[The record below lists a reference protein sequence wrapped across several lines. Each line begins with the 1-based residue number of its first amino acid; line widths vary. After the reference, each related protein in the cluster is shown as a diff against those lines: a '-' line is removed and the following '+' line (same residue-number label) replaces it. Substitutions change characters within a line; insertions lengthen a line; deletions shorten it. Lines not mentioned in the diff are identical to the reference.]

1 MNLNAELEAEA
12 AALYRTA
19 TRLQRVG
26 LIVDRNSLSPAQ
38 RRAAFALQCLTA
50 NCADDEKSEPERALI
65 GFAYPNAR

>member
-1 MNLNAELEAEA
+1 MDAKQVA
-12 AALYRTA
+12 AAESLYRTA

-26 LIVDRNSLSPAQ
+26 LIVDRTALSPAH

-50 NCADDEKSEPERALI
+50 NCPEEEASEPRRNQI

>member
-1 MNLNAELEAEA
+1 MDAKQVA
-12 AALYRTA
+12 AAESLYLTA

-26 LIVDRNSLSPAQ
+26 LIIDRTALSPAQ

-50 NCADDEKSEPERALI
+50 NCPADEASEPQRTPI

>member
-1 MNLNAELEAEA
+1 MNAKLAAEAET
-12 AALYRTA
+12 LYHTA

-26 LIVDRNSLSPAQ
+26 LIVDRNALSPAQ

-50 NCADDEKSEPERALI
+50 SCPEDEEPKRAPI